1 MWSGRANRGR
11 PDPKI
16 RRPRGQGRGGVN
28 AGCGFGKNGLQRLQ
42 GRGLAGWAF
51 HCGDFGEL
59 GAADRHETQAG
70 GCHRACATQ
79 MRDADPGHQGQV
91 WACPSSVTLRQ
102 LRGRVTMNWTKVS
115 AATPSE
121 TFITPVSKSGM

>member
-28 AGCGFGKNGLQRLQ
+28 AGCGFGKNGLERLQ

-59 GAADRHETQAG
+59 GAAAQG
-70 GCHRACATQ
+70 
-79 MRDADPGHQGQV
+79 DADTQGSLCGPGKRLFQFGQIPTGQPT
-91 WACPSSVTLRQ
+91 ACRQIAFRNRGGVTTNSSNTFEPSA
-102 LRGRVTMNWTKVS
+102 S
-115 AATPSE
+115 AMLK
-121 TFITPVSKSGM
+121 IPVLKGGV